1 MQLMPTPASLNP
13 AKSSQGFTY
22 VEMLITVSITAII
35 MVALMGVVN
44 TAAETGKEVLERTSL
59 VRDARFAMAR
69 MVRSVSHSQRLL
81 LPLRDNPNTD
91 WPENLREQTVPASP
105 PLGSST
111 LATAVLAITLALS
124 VDLDGDG
131 IADADNDGDGLIDE
145 DLPKD
150 NQNDSL
156 AGIGLI
162 DDDGDGSVDEIIAGN
177 PKDDNDE
184 DGIKNE
190 DPLNGLDDD
199 GDGSID
205 EDANDDSNGDTK
217 AGIVGVDDDADGAID
232 EGDRKDDDED
242 GAIDE
247 DWYDAV
253 VFFLQPG
260 PSGTKELV
268 ERTPVPWDNNAD
280 TQVDGADYNE
290 TTISSNVT
298 RFRVERISTATSVE
312 LVDITLEL
320 TDPRSGESIS
330 LQTRVRLGGG
340 V

>member
-1 MQLMPTPASLNP
+1 MPIPSLLNS
-13 AKSSQGFTY
+13 AKPLNGFTY
-22 VEMLITVSITAII
+22 VEMLVTVSITAII

-69 MVRSVSHSQRLL
+69 MVRNVSHSPRLL
-81 LPLRDNPNTD
+81 LPLQDNPNTN

-111 LATAVLAITLALS
+111 LATAVLATTLPHY

-150 NQNDSL
+150 NHNDSL
-156 AGIGLI
+156 AGIGSI
-162 DDDGDGSVDEIIAGN
+162 DDDGDGSIDEIAPGN

-184 DGIKNE
+184 DGVKND
-190 DPLNGLDDD
+190 DPLNNLDDD

-205 EDANDDSNGDTK
+205 EDANDDSNGDAR
-217 AGIVGVDDDADGAID
+217 AGIAGVDDDADGSVD
-232 EGDRKDDDED
+232 EGDKKDDDED
-242 GAIDE
+242 GIADE

-260 PSGTKELV
+260 PAGTRSLV
-268 ERTPVPWDNNAD
+268 ERTPVPWDNNGD
-280 TQVDGADYNE
+280 TRVDGADYSE
-290 TTISSNVT
+290 TIIASNVT
-298 RFRVERISTATSVE
+298 RFRVERLGTSGSVQIID
-312 LVDITLEL
+312 LTLEL
-320 TDPRSGESIS
+320 TDPRGGETIS
-330 LQTRVRLGGG
+330 LRTQVRVGGSL
-340 V
+340 